1 MKKFLKCLLVSLFV
15 SVVAFEVM
23 FIGETVSLINEYNGR
38 WEKDA
43 AAYIEGILDTLRN
56 MTIEYDGNIHFVT
69 MTFGVAGR
77 NDNEK
82 ISEQIRRADAMLY
95 EGKETG
101 RNRVIHCI

>member
-1 MKKFLKCLLVSLFV
+1 
-15 SVVAFEVM
+15 
-23 FIGETVSLINEYNGR
+23 
-38 WEKDA
+38 
-43 AAYIEGILDTLRN
+43 